1 MFQGI
6 DVIVVLQTW
15 VIVLMSKYIERRIYM
30 NKSKLFRALALAA
43 IVLLVIYFDLPLELG
58 GVI

>member
-1 MFQGI
+1 
-6 DVIVVLQTW
+6 
-15 VIVLMSKYIERRIYM
+15 M
-30 NKSKLFRALALAA
+30 NKNKLFRALALAA

>member
-1 MFQGI
+1 ME
-6 DVIVVLQTW
+6 
-15 VIVLMSKYIERRIYM
+15 K
-30 NKSKLFRALALAA
+30 KKLFRALALAA